1 MQYADFSNVYDM
13 FMDNIPYEQWA
24 DRIEH
29 ILRQNNINDG
39 LVLDLG
45 CGTGTLTELMAKRGY
60 DMIGV
65 DSSEDMLAEA
75 IEKRPDDLDILY
87 LNQDIRE
94 FELYGTVRA
103 VISSCDTLNYVTEP
117 EDLLDVLKLVNNY
130 LEPDGVFIFDM
141 NAIEKYE
148 EVLSDNVFAENR
160 DNASFIWENMYDSE
174 TQINEYA
181 LTLFIEDEESGMYE
195 KSEEF
200 HYQRAYSREEIAD
213 LLDRA
218 GFAVLDM
225 TEEDMRLF
233 YTVNVIP
240 GRKLGNV

>member
-1 MQYADFSNVYDM
+1 MKIIVCIKQVPDTKGGVKFNPD
-13 FMDNIPYEQWA
+13 
-24 DRIEH
+24 
-29 ILRQNNINDG
+29 
-39 LVLDLG
+39 
-45 CGTGTLTELMAKRGY
+45 GTLDRGA
-60 DMIGV
+60 
-65 DSSEDMLAEA
+65 MLA
-75 IEKRPDDLDILY
+75 IMNPDDKAGLEAALRLKD
-87 LNQDIRE
+87 Q
-94 FELYGTVRA
+94 YGAEVTVRA
-103 VISSCDTLNYVTEP
+103 VVSTCDSLNYVTEE
-117 EDLLDVLKLVNNY
+117 EDLLETFKLVNNY
-130 LEPDGVFIFDM
+130 LEPDGIFIFDM
-141 NAIEKYE
+141 NAPEKYE
-148 EVLSDNVFAENR
+148 EVLADNVFAENR
-160 DNASFIWENMYDSE
+160 DDASFIWENLYDSD